1 VKLIALR
8 CLVLAGGLLTGSAQT
23 DTNAS
28 VPSVQIETVSLHEE
42 LLSETVDG
50 FGSIV
55 TSDEA
60 MVDISFPRAGQ
71 IAELRVRVG
80 ERVRAGQTLIKIDAD
95 PSTLSSYERAV
106 AALEFAKRELERSKS
121 LFAQHLATNAQV
133 AAAQKAFEDATVAI
147 EIERKLGNDQ
157 RSWVV
162 TAPFDGYV
170 AQLMVAAGDR
180 IQANTGVLKL
190 ARTDRGARATF
201 GLRIDDARRV
211 LPGMKAEVTA
221 VLMNTPSPVAGIVRG
236 ISGTVNPATKLIDA
250 WIDLASS
257 EVALVPG
264 TAVVTR
270 IVLSQHQGW
279 VVPRDAV
286 LHDNNGDY
294 IFQVASGVARRVNV
308 RTGISN
314 DLVTEV
320 SGEFDTGLKVITV
333 GNYELEDGMAVRQAP
348 PSVGK

>member
-1 VKLIALR
+1 MKLIALR

-106 AALEFAKRELERSKS
+106 ATLEFAKRELERSKS

-133 AAAQKAFEDATVAI
+133 AAAQKAFEDKVDSAVTVETPEDAALPEFVNVTDWANTDGFAELVTVVTVA
-147 EIERKLGNDQ
+147 
-157 RSWVV
+157 
-162 TAPFDGYV
+162 P
-170 AQLMVAAGDR
+170 
-180 IQANTGVLKL
+180 
-190 ARTDRGARATF
+190 
-201 GLRIDDARRV
+201 
-211 LPGMKAEVTA
+211 
-221 VLMNTPSPVAGIVRG
+221 
-236 ISGTVNPATKLIDA
+236 
-250 WIDLASS
+250 
-257 EVALVPG
+257 
-264 TAVVTR
+264 
-270 IVLSQHQGW
+270 
-279 VVPRDAV
+279 
-286 LHDNNGDY
+286 
-294 IFQVASGVARRVNV
+294 
-308 RTGISN
+308 
-314 DLVTEV
+314 
-320 SGEFDTGLKVITV
+320 
-333 GNYELEDGMAVRQAP
+333 
-348 PSVGK
+348 